1 MVTGS
6 RAEYGLLEPLL
17 HKIEASHALELQ
29 LIVTGAHLLPE
40 FGLTVV
46 DIRQAGFKID
56 RLISEITSA
65 GSGADVSRQIG
76 EGTIA
81 FTGALESLA
90 PDAVLLVGDRYELL
104 APTLASFF
112 LNIPIVHV
120 HGGEITNGAFDDAIR
135 HVISK
140 FSQLHAVA
148 APEYAARLI
157 RAGENPDSVAV
168 VGGLGV
174 DAVGNYEKLT
184 VDQLEAELGIPLG
197 SRLLLVT
204 YHPVTAAEHD
214 TMAEIRNLLAALSSF
229 PEMTV
234 IFTLPNADPE
244 NKLITEAL
252 TAATSK
258 NKKWHVFSALGAQK
272 YLSLL
277 SHASAVVGNSSS
289 GLLEA
294 PALRVPTVNIGP
306 RQDGRIQAPS
316 VLTCGTSRGE
326 IEAAISRVTT
336 AEFLASF
343 EGMESPYG
351 GVGASD
357 KIIRLLETTVFDK
370 LRYKNYWDEPESV

>member
-6 RAEYGLLEPLL
+6 RAEYGLLEPVL

-40 FGLTVV
+40 FGSTVE

-65 GSGADVSRQIG
+65 ASGADVSRQIG
-76 EGTIA
+76 AGTIA
-81 FTGALESLA
+81 FTDALEALA

-135 HVISK
+135 HAISK

-184 VDQLEAELGIPLG
+184 REQLEAQLGIPLG
-197 SRLLLVT
+197 HRLLLVT
-204 YHPVTAAEHD
+204 YHPVTADEHD
-214 TMAEIRNLLAALSSF
+214 TMAEIRSIVAALSSF

-244 NKLITEAL
+244 NKLISEVL
-252 TAATSK
+252 TGATSE
-258 NKKWHVFSALGAQK
+258 NKKWHMFSSLGTQK

-277 SHASAVVGNSSS
+277 SYASAVIGNSSS

-306 RQDGRIQAPS
+306 RQSGRIQAPS
-316 VLTCGTSRGE
+316 VLSCGTSRRE
-326 IEAAISRVTT
+326 IESAISIVLTSD
-336 AEFLASF
+336 FLSSF
-343 EGMESPYG
+343 EGMETPYG

-357 KIIRLLETTVFDK
+357 KIISLLESTAFGS
-370 LRYKNYWDEPESV
+370 LGYKKYWDEPESD